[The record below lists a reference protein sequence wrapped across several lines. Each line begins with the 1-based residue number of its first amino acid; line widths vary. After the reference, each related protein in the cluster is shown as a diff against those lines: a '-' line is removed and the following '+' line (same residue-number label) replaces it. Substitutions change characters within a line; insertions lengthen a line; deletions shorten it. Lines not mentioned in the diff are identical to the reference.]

1 VHGYPPRKP
10 LDFLPMSP
18 HVRVFE
24 SAEAFAQHLHD
35 LHHEIRNKIQARN
48 FQYKI
53 HADIRRRHMEFQV
66 GDYVMIRVRPERFPF
81 GAVKKLHARSAG
93 PFKVL
98 KRVGPNAYVLE
109 LPSDYDISSTFN
121 IEDLVAFKGT
131 TAIPDAPFDDPLPD
145 LVDIPLSI
153 ATPLNLSYTRKEHID
168 IILDEQIVSTR
179 DGGVQRFLVPW
190 RGHPTSD
197 CTWII
202 RDELQQLD
210 PDLLECYQSYL
221 DLHSMGS
228 SSSHPRGVGVEI
240 QADL

>member
-1 VHGYPPRKP
+1 MHGYPPRKP

-18 HVRVFE
+18 HVRVSE
-24 SAEAFAQHLHD
+24 SAEAFTQHLHD

-66 GDYVMIRVRPERFPF
+66 GDYVMIRVRPEQFPF
-81 GAVKKLHARSAG
+81 GAVKKLHAHSAG

-145 LVDIPLSI
+145 LVDIPLPI
-153 ATPLNLSYTRKEHID
+153 PTPLNLSYTRKEHID
-168 IILDEQIVSTR
+168 IILMNR
-179 DGGVQRFLVPW
+179 LFLPGMVEFSASLVRW

-197 CTWII
+197 CTWIT

-210 PDLLECYQSYL
+210 PNLVECY
-221 DLHSMGS
+221 
-228 SSSHPRGVGVEI
+228 
-240 QADL
+240 